1 VNNLLKKLYQAFSS
15 KDTKTIEI
23 YFEFLNVWWLF
34 YLWNPDTKM
43 AFNVTSPF
51 YLYVLGIWTGVL
63 LTAATVALVSKKLF
77 IRLAVILA
85 YVMFYL
91 LTGWNIIYNDPSNPL
106 GGIFIC
112 QGLLAAFLLWKI
124 RAKQSMQ
131 E

>member
-1 VNNLLKKLYQAFSS
+1 MNNLLKKLYQAFSS